1 MKVLIFGASG
11 MVGTE
16 ALHQTLDDERIE
28 KVISIGRSQVDVA
41 SPKLKQ
47 IVHDDFLNYQEV
59 KDSLAESDVCFY
71 CLGVYQNQVSKPDFW
86 KITVDYLSA
95 LLSDL
100 EKVNPSITFCLFSA
114 QGASPNE
121 RSLFRFGNAKG
132 RAEKDLTNSAI
143 LKKYIFR
150 PGFINPGRKAAFSG
164 ISLTAY
170 QFVYKIFPSLGID
183 AIDLAKVMIH
193 VGINGRK
200 NVIAENSDLRKISQI
215 I

>member
-16 ALHQTLDDERIE
+16 VLQQVLEGERIE
-28 KVISIGRSQVDVA
+28 KVISIGRSQVNIE
-41 SPKLKQ
+41 SPKLQQ
-47 IVHDDFLNYQEV
+47 IVHDDFLNYQDI
-59 KDSLAESDVCFY
+59 KDYLAESDICFY
-71 CLGVYQNQVSKPDFW
+71 CLGVYQNRVSKQDFW

-114 QGASPNE
+114 QGASQDE

-132 RAEKDLTNSAI
+132 RAEKELTNST
-143 LKKYIFR
+143 LNKKYIFR

-164 ISLTAY
+164 VSLTVY
-170 QFVYKIFPSLGID
+170 QFVYKLFPSLGID
-183 AIDLAKVMIH
+183 AMDLSKVMIH
-193 VGINGRK
+193 VGISGRQD
-200 NVIAENSDLRKISQI
+200 VIVENSDLRKISQI